1 MFMGLAQNLGN
12 GWCDHQDLADGRRRG
27 GPVLRPLVDGPAVD
41 CSNVIAFLQGSPNV
55 CLGKNFKDASPM
67 LGSGFE

>member
-27 GPVLRPLVDGPAVD
+27 GPVLRPLVDGP
-41 CSNVIAFLQGSPNV
+41 CGGLQQCHRLSARVAKCVSWQEFQG
-55 CLGKNFKDASPM
+55 CLTDV
-67 LGSGFE
+67 GFRV